1 MEISF
6 IIGLFILG
14 TIFGSFY
21 NVVAYR
27 LPKGESIVYPSSH
40 CPNCNHVLN
49 WFELIPIISYIFQKG
64 KCFNCKCKI
73 SIFYPISEIV
83 CGLLF
88 VICYLS
94 FGISLDLIIALT
106 FTSLLIIVILSDY
119 YYMIIEDSVLIIFG
133 VFLIIEIYFIYG
145 FDILLNSLL
154 SAIISFIIM
163 LLLKLFGDFIFK
175 RESMGGGDIKLMA
188 IFGLI
193 IGWKLAIIS
202 IFLSAFIALP
212 VSIFILKTNKNHE
225 IPYGPFLSI
234 AALILYYSHINFD
247 VILSIITS
255 IEIF

>member
-1 MEISF
+1 MEISI
-6 IIGLFILG
+6 IIGLFVLG

-27 LPKGESIVYPSSH
+27 LPKGESIIYPSSH
-40 CPNCNHVLN
+40 CPNCNHKLKPL
-49 WFELIPIISYIFQKG
+49 ELIPILSYVFQKSR
-64 KCFNCKCKI
+64 CVNCKCKI
-73 SIFYPISEIV
+73 SIFYPIAEII

-88 VICYLS
+88 VICYIS
-94 FGISLDLIIALT
+94 FGLSLNLIIALT

-133 VFLIIEIYFIYG
+133 LFLIIEIYFING
-145 FDILLNSLL
+145 IGILLNSLL
-154 SAIISFIIM
+154 SALIAFIIM

-188 IFGLI
+188 IFGLV
-193 IGWKLAIIS
+193 IGWELSIIS

-212 VSIFILKTNKNHE
+212 VSVFILKTNKNHE

-234 AALILYYSHINFD
+234 AALILYFSHID
-247 VILSIITS
+247 ISTILYFL
-255 IEIF
+255 EF

>member
-64 KCFNCKCKI
+64 KCFNCKYKI
-73 SIFYPISEIV
+73 SIFYPISEII

-133 VFLIIEIYFIYG
+133 VLLIIEIYFIYG
-145 FDILLNSLL
+145 FDILLSSLL